1 MTNEHDIFDDALR
14 NTASSVLASL
24 RRSNTALGYAS
35 EHNILSD
42 PRLEKLVRTR
52 ITVSQ
57 DFRQALNDAVLIVV
71 RLEQTRL
78 SRRTIDPS
86 AS

>member
-35 EHNILSD
+35 ERNILSD
-42 PRLEKLVRTR
+42 PRLEKLVRSRMST
-52 ITVSQ
+52 SQ
-57 DFRQALNDAVLIVV
+57 DFAQALKEAVLIIV
-71 RLEQTRL
+71 RLDQAR
-78 SRRTIDPS
+78 
-86 AS
+86 